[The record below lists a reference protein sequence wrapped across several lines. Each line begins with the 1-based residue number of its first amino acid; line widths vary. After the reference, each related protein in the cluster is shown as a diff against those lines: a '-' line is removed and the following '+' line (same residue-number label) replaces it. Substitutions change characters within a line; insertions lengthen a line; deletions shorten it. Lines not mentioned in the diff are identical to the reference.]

1 MSRPILSRPRTFIY
15 GSNYD
20 KGESYYKPM
29 VDHLDRKYSG
39 RPLFPEPRNSLADEI
54 AARRSDIGTRDLSGP
69 RTGSLGRDP
78 DLDLDPRT
86 RASQPPPFTDPLLA
100 FDDED
105 TVYDSRGQRI
115 PARRRLGDDFADE
128 VTATTRR
135 FRARVAAIGLEDDFE
150 AMNAAGQ
157 ARRNATDLLENTV
170 TARKSAKTAIED
182 VENSFK
188 RRSKLFDEIERV
200 DESKPAF
207 ARWSK
212 LINEDDDLAQTSA
225 AASRAMQTK
234 ARLHDLESEME
245 ELAERQ
251 AKRERRAA
259 ALRALVNENAAA
271 ADADVVQQSALNVA
285 LLRSLG
291 SRNLSGNRDDFYD
304 ELDFLLDGRGRPIQ
318 ENPYEDDFVIT
329 HRRFKERAAA
339 AFEEDMAELRRK
351 RRDMQDRIFDVID
364 LNAEIEKAKST
375 LEAADI
381 VFQRHATKFDN
392 QGDDEQTMSL
402 SQKFDRTRKIAN
414 VEKPKTFL
422 LKLPIDEQETA
433 QPPVP
438 AGRQYRINSLIDTN
452 EIGDPQ
458 EVLAMQPMK
467 RRFLKR
473 KKSVSF

>member
-54 AARRSDIGTRDLSGP
+54 AARRSDIG
-69 RTGSLGRDP
+69 
-78 DLDLDPRT
+78 
-86 RASQPPPFTDPLLA
+86 
-100 FDDED
+100 
-105 TVYDSRGQRI
+105 
-115 PARRRLGDDFADE
+115 
-128 VTATTRR
+128 
-135 FRARVAAIGLEDDFE
+135 
-150 AMNAAGQ
+150 
-157 ARRNATDLLENTV
+157 
-170 TARKSAKTAIED
+170 
-182 VENSFK
+182 
-188 RRSKLFDEIERV
+188 
-200 DESKPAF
+200 
-207 ARWSK
+207 
-212 LINEDDDLAQTSA
+212 
-225 AASRAMQTK
+225 
-234 ARLHDLESEME
+234 
-245 ELAERQ
+245 
-251 AKRERRAA
+251 
-259 ALRALVNENAAA
+259 
-271 ADADVVQQSALNVA
+271 
-285 LLRSLG
+285 

-304 ELDFLLDGRGRPIQ
+304 ELEFLLDGRGRPIQ
-318 ENPYEDDFVIT
+318 EDPYEDDFVIT

-402 SQKFDRTRKIAN
+402 SQKLDRTRKIAN
-414 VEKPKTFL
+414 VELEKPKTFL
-422 LKLPIDEQETA
+422 LKLPKMPVEPENA

-438 AGRQYRINSLIDTN
+438 VGRQYRINSLIDTN
-452 EIGDPQ
+452 EIGDPR
-458 EVLAMQPMK
+458 EVLAMQPIK